1 MTSGSDSK
9 VPFCINCAHHSHTPY
24 LDTEQP
30 RNNHR
35 CDAVYDVVTGE
46 QLKESCGDV
55 RGDQGEC
62 GHDGKLFLPVL
73 K

>member
-46 QLKESCGDV
+46 QLKDPAAMCAATRANADMTASCFC
-55 RGDQGEC
+55 RC
-62 GHDGKLFLPVL
+62 
-73 K
+73 